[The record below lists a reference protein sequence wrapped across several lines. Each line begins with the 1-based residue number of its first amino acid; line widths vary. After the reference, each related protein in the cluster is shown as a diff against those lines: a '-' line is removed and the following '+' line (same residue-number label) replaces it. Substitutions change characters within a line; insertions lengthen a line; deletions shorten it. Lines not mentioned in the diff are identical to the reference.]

1 MDYKNKF
8 NELKFKAFYYKAIME
23 AHGIQET
30 DKPAAF
36 LSKLSELNTLDIL
49 KSEALK
55 LYIDV
60 SRPQIIGANNT
71 QEQAINKI
79 NNIFTNQ

>member
-1 MDYKNKF
+1 
-8 NELKFKAFYYKAIME
+8 ME

-36 LSKLSELNTLDIL
+36 LSKLSELNTLDSL

-79 NNIFTNQ
+79 NNLFTNQ